1 MPPIASFRTVAFQG
15 ERGAYSEEAARAL
28 APGAARHPLPTFEAV
43 FEAVEGGA
51 VEGAVVPIENTLH
64 GSVHVNY
71 DHLLA
76 HAVRI
81 TGEHLLRIRH
91 HLVAVPGATVEGLR
105 VVRSHPQAL
114 GQCRGYLRARLP
126 HATPEPAYDTAGAAR
141 AVARAADPAAAAIA
155 SRAAAATY
163 GLAVLDAE
171 IEDDPQNYTRF
182 LALQPAPDD
191 AASNNDADDAAA
203 GVDDDGV
210 AYKTS
215 VVFTLRQNVPGALFK
230 SLAVFALRD
239 LDLYKIESRPLVGMP
254 GSYRFYLDV
263 AGHAAA
269 EPVRRALDH
278 LREITTLLRV
288 LGTYPAAAPAP
299 DAGEGVSRRGRGG

>member
-1 MPPIASFRTVAFQG
+1 
-15 ERGAYSEEAARAL
+15 
-28 APGAARHPLPTFEAV
+28 
-43 FEAVEGGA
+43 
-51 VEGAVVPIENTLH
+51 
-64 GSVHVNY
+64 
-71 DHLLA
+71 
-76 HAVRI
+76 
-81 TGEHLLRIRH
+81 LRIRH

-182 LALQPAPDD
+182 LALRPAPDD
-191 AASNNDADDAAA
+191 DASNEADADAADDDAAA
-203 GVDDDGV
+203 GTDDGG

-239 LDLYKIESRPLVGMP
+239 LDLYKIESRPLVGRP